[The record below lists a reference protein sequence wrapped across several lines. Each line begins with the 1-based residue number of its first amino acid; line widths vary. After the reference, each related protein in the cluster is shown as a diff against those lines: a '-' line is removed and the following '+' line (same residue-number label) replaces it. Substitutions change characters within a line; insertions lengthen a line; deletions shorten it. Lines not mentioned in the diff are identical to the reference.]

1 METTKSEQNPKQIA
15 EQAWIEQSTKRWHE
29 LESDPTKFDDPF
41 IQGISD
47 YKQALREA
55 VERHMGKVSG
65 DVENAYV
72 NGRTLALKKV
82 LQLIETVT
90 PKE

>member
-1 METTKSEQNPKQIA
+1 METTPKKIA

-29 LESDPTKFDDPF
+29 LESEPTKFDDPF

-47 YKQALREA
+47 YKEALREA
-55 VERHMGKVSG
+55 IEKAKE
-65 DVENAYV
+65 ENIGGSDFDY
-72 NGRTLALKKV
+72 GLDDGFKKC
-82 LQLIETVT
+82 LELIETVT